1 MNKSRR
7 VAWHKHLLTAKK
19 AKEKRKTQPKAA
31 K

>member
-7 VAWHKHLLTAKK
+7 VAWHKHLKMAQKL
-19 AKEKRKTQPKAA
+19 KERRKTQAKAA